1 MKKTARRFLSMLLVL
16 SMVFSL
22 LVFPAAATASE
33 EPAAPVKA
41 TGNAAPAA
49 KAAEDAPSAAETA
62 EEPEEEAPVFT
73 VTDSNFTF
81 KLNAD
86 EIDVS
91 GVSTSNVE
99 VPEDAEIDENN
110 REIIV
115 VGEELKNITVL
126 NEDGESVALTEEEIQ
141 TILYLYSQYQKVM
154 ADNANIYGVQTPF
167 FLELNDNKEDGLG
180 ILGEMLVLYLPAP
193 A

>member
-22 LVFPAAATASE
+22 LVFPAAATESE

-99 VPEDAEIDENN
+99 VPEDAEIDEKD
-110 REIIV
+110 RKSV
-115 VGEELKNITVL
+115 V
-126 NEDGESVALTEEEIQ
+126 
-141 TILYLYSQYQKVM
+141 
-154 ADNANIYGVQTPF
+154 
-167 FLELNDNKEDGLG
+167 
-180 ILGEMLVLYLPAP
+180 
-193 A
+193 